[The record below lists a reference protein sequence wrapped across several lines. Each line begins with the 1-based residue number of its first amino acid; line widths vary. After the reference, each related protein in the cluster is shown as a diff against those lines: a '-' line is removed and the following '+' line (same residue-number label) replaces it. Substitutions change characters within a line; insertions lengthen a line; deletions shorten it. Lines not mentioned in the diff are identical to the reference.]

1 MTDTM
6 ELLEAI
12 GQDASLRHATAD
24 ALGDMLDTAEASDAL
39 KAAVAS
45 GDSAW
50 LAQEF
55 GTRVV
60 CGSQSSQTY
69 PEKVPLPTPTPVPGE
84 DETPDTPEEPD
95 ASPRKG

>member
-12 GQDASLRHATAD
+12 GQDATLRHASAD
-24 ALGDMLDTAEASDAL
+24 ALNEVLDAAEASDAL

-55 GTRVV
+55 GTRAMY
-60 CGSQSSQTY
+60 GSQSSQTF
-69 PEKVPLPTPTPVPGE
+69 PAEEEEPARE
-84 DETPDTPEEPD
+84 DEDEPTSPAEPD
-95 ASPRKG
+95 PSSSG

>member
-12 GQDASLRHATAD
+12 GQDATLRHASAD
-24 ALGDMLDTAEASDAL
+24 ALGDVLDAAEASDAL

-55 GTRVV
+55 GTRATMN
-60 CGSQSSQTY
+60 GSQSSQTC
-69 PEKVPLPTPTPVPGE
+69 PQEEPLPTPERE
-84 DETPDTPEEPD
+84 DEEEPSTPLEPD
-95 ASPRKG
+95 VSSSSG